1 MNTLLAVAELSNE
14 VGLNSAFLIAQIINS
29 VIVIALAF
37 FAIRRIL
44 KNGKG
49 VEVPVWITLSILIPV
64 ILPICALI
72 HFRDK
77 PSSPTN

>member
-1 MNTLLAVAELSNE
+1 MNTLLAVAELSNQF
-14 VGLNSAFLIAQIINS
+14 GLNSAFLIAQIINS
-29 VIVIALAF
+29 VILIALAF

-72 HFRDK
+72 NFRDK